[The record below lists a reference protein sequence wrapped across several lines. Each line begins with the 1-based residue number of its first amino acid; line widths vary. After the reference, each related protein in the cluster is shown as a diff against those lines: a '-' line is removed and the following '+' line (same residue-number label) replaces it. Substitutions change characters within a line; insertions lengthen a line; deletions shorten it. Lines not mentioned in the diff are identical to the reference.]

1 VIPIKNIYIKIQ
13 LVSHRS
19 PLPTCRHGAPHH
31 HHHHSRPATAPPHS
45 LPCRWDWDDKHA
57 HSAHGV
63 VSPHHSTVSHW
74 LCVCV
79 WERGPV
85 WYSFMSGF
93 TTSVAKQPALCLAL
107 WSASLKTLSHGVKHT
122 VKLQK
127 HDSPPLMK
135 LLMKLFS
142 KKRLYWW
149 SWVVPNR
156 AREWITAGSQP
167 ILSYFLRNQQW
178 KSILHRRLMQNR
190 LWWFK
195 IL

>member
-1 VIPIKNIYIKIQ
+1 VPSRCASSSPPPQ
-13 LVSHRS
+13 PPRHGSAALFAVPVRLRWQACTFSAWCRLAS
-19 PLPTCRHGAPHH
+19 PLYRF
-31 HHHHSRPATAPPHS
+31 S
-45 LPCRWDWDDKHA
+45 LALR
-57 HSAHGV
+57 
-63 VSPHHSTVSHW
+63 
-74 LCVCV
+74 VCV

-93 TTSVAKQPALCLAL
+93 TTSVAKQPALCLTL

-142 KKRLYWW
+142 KKQLYWW